1 MTNNEY
7 EKLSV
12 EAATGQAWLKGA
24 DEMIEHLE
32 KQLAE
37 WQEYR
42 RELINRFNLNKGGAN
57 AIAAGK
63 IHGVTRED

>member
-37 WQEYR
+37 WQEHR
-42 RELINRFNLNKGGAN
+42 RELINRFNLNKGGDN
-57 AIAAGK
+57 A
-63 IHGVTRED
+63 